1 MAANKMI
8 EMKRILFLVILCIVS
23 TVLFAQKEIF
33 DITYYTVPKDS
44 AGENWKKET
53 TENITSYT
61 IVNNKNN
68 NWCRINIVKSTISKG
83 SIDQDFESEWQELV
97 IKSYQTNDTPQL
109 INEKEVEGWKI
120 KSGTA
125 KFKYSSID
133 AMVMLTTITG
143 FERCASIVAITNS
156 QEYLK
161 DIETF
166 LSSVDLQKPATVS
179 NQTVINNNNTN
190 EPNSILGIWLATAS
204 DQSNWRVKN
213 GVMNYISRQ
222 YTFDENGTY
231 LFTSKAF
238 DPLVDKIVLGKEN
251 GTYQISGN
259 NITVIPQKSVLEGW
273 SKKGGRDEWGIL
285 LNTQVLPLEK
295 ITYQFTK
302 HYFSGIK
309 KWSLILQADKITKR
323 DGPFSG
329 GTAFNNAWIYGI
341 PCSKCLIEMPQKI
354 PE

>member
-1 MAANKMI
+1 MAANKLI

-44 AGENWKKET
+44 EGVSWKKEN

-61 IVNNKNN
+61 IVNTKNN

-83 SIDQDFESEWQELV
+83 SIDQDFDSEWQELV
-97 IKSYQTNDTPQL
+97 VKSYQTKDAPQL
-109 INEKEVEGWKI
+109 NNEKVVEGWKI
-120 KSGTA
+120 KSGAA

-161 DIETF
+161 DIEVF
-166 LSSVDLQKPATVS
+166 LSSVDLQKPETIS
-179 NQTVINNNNTN
+179 PEKVINNNEEN
-190 EPNSILGIWLATAS
+190 NSVIGIWLATAS

-213 GVMNYISRQ
+213 GVMNYIMRQ
-222 YTFDENGTY
+222 YTFNANGTY
-231 LFTSKAF
+231 GFISKAF

-251 GTYQISGN
+251 GTYLISGN
-259 NITVIPQKSVLEGW
+259 SITIAPQKSVLEGW

-285 LNTQVLPLEK
+285 INTENVTLEK
-295 ITYQFTK
+295 ISYQFTK
-302 HYFSGIK
+302 HYYSGIK
-309 KWSLILQADKITKR
+309 TWSLILQADTITKR

-329 GTAFNNAWIYGI
+329 GAAFSNAWIYGT
-341 PCSKCLIEMPQKI
+341 PCSKCFIEIPQKL
-354 PE
+354 PD